1 MVLFKDNLL
10 KKKQFVIVLDYMHEQ
25 SAVSNFLDKISDE
38 FSKYQPGL
46 IINERFFAQWWH
58 SPAL

>member
-1 MVLFKDNLL
+1 MVLLKDNLL

-46 IINERFFAQWWH
+46 IINEHFFAQ
-58 SPAL
+58 

>member
-10 KKKQFVIVLDYMHEQ
+10 KKKQFVIALDYMHEQ

-46 IINERFFAQWWH
+46 IVNERFFAQ
-58 SPAL
+58 

>member
-1 MVLFKDNLL
+1 MVLFKDNYL
-10 KKKQFVIVLDYMHEQ
+10 KKKQFVIVLDYMREQ

-46 IINERFFAQWWH
+46 IINEHFFAQWWH

>member
-46 IINERFFAQWWH
+46 IINERCFAQ
-58 SPAL
+58 